1 MLSADSPCLAG
12 PPGRDGRDGKDGKD
26 GKKGTNIY
34 ICTYNLFKT
43 TLMLFLIYAIQWK
56 KSKSGLEIKI

>member
-1 MLSADSPCLAG
+1 MLLADSPCLAG

-26 GKKGTNIY
+26 GKKRANIY

-43 TLMLFLIYAIQWK
+43 WLMLFLIYAIQ
-56 KSKSGLEIKI
+56 